1 EQFDNAAW
9 QTFVSGAASA
19 PVVTADAAVDPN
31 GSLTVDRIVFP
42 ATDASSSSRLF
53 QMTTLLTTPATGS
66 NYTGSVWLRADT
78 PCSVLIFLKK
88 DGQGL
93 GFGSLLTCNLTAD
106 WQRFSVSGDA
116 GVNSSVVVGL
126 TIAVLQSSPG
136 ATIYAWGAQF
146 EAGPSATTYEV
157 TTGTSAGLFESNIV
171 QGGSTVNKLISLS
184 AKADGYYDN
193 GQIIF
198 TSGANNGLVKAI
210 KSYFDEQFLFN
221 SPFLRLDNAVFVWE
235 ADPTLVGTTIYFK
248 FTSFN
253 TFGLME
259 QSLANATPHSFA
271 FNGIFGNN

>member
-1 EQFDNAAW
+1 
-9 QTFVSGAASA
+9 
-19 PVVTADAAVDPN
+19 
-31 GSLTVDRIVFP
+31 
-42 ATDASSSSRLF
+42 
-53 QMTTLLTTPATGS
+53 
-66 NYTGSVWLRADT
+66 
-78 PCSVLIFLKK
+78 
-88 DGQGL
+88 
-93 GFGSLLTCNLTAD
+93 
-106 WQRFSVSGDA
+106 
-116 GVNSSVVVGL
+116 
-126 TIAVLQSSPG
+126 
-136 ATIYAWGAQF
+136 
-146 EAGPSATTYEV
+146 
-157 TTGTSAGLFESNIV
+157 SNIV

-259 QSLANATPHSFA
+259 QSLANAAPHSFA
-271 FNGIFGNN
+271 FNGIFGNNDETPANNATIDSVFISGTADSIRVYGPGGVGS

>member
-1 EQFDNAAW
+1 
-9 QTFVSGAASA
+9 
-19 PVVTADAAVDPN
+19 VDPN
-31 GSLTVDRIVFP
+31 GSLTADKIVFP

-53 QMTTLLTTPATGS
+53 QMATLLTVPAAGS
-66 NYTGSVWLRADT
+66 NYTGSVWLRADS

-116 GVNSSVVVGL
+116 GVNSSVVAGL

-136 ATIYAWGAQF
+136 ATIHAWGAQF
-146 EAGPSATTYEV
+146 EAGPSATTYEA
-157 TTGTSAGLFESNIV
+157 TTSASAGLFESNVV

-198 TSGANNGLVKAI
+198 TSGINNGLVKAV
-210 KSYFDEQFLFN
+210 KSYFDQQFLFN
-221 SPFLRLDNAVFVWE
+221 SPLPFAPSAGD
-235 ADPTLVGTTIYFK
+235 
-248 FTSFN
+248 
-253 TFGLME
+253 TFIAYPGCDKT
-259 QSLANATPHSFA
+259 QATCT
-271 FNGIFGNN
+271 NKFGNLVNFEGFPYVPAPETAI